1 MNDQLILE
9 RLERIEEKIDA
20 LEQQR
25 PEKEFYSTAEVAE
38 MLGKRPYTVREWCRL
53 RRIDARKREVGRGD
67 AEEWEISHEELERY
81 RNHGLLPIPTK
92 Y

>member
-20 LEQQR
+20 LDQQR
-25 PEKEFYSTAEVAE
+25 PEKDFYSTAEVAE

-67 AEEWEISHEELERY
+67 AEEWEISREELARY

>member
-20 LEQQR
+20 LDQQR
-25 PEKEFYSTAEVAE
+25 PEKEYYSTAEVAE

-53 RRIDARKREVGRGD
+53 RRIDASKREVGRGD
-67 AEEWEISHEELERY
+67 AEEWEISHEELARY